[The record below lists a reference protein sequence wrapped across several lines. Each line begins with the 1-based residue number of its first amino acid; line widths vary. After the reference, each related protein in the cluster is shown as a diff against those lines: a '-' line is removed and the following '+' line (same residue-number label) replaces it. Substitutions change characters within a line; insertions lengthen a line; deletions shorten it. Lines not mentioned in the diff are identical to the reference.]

1 MKGGRIAF
9 PQEYYGKDTGNYTVE
24 NGNNYSSRAQMAD
37 CSNFIGPDLRFGQS
51 GGKGTKKRS
60 NKKRNN
66 NNNRPVRKVSR
77 KKSAKKQSNGS
88 MKKRVVRRS
97 GKKTNRNNGNNKGN
111 NAVRGMGGSN
121 CGYRRRK

>member
-51 GGKGTKKRS
+51 GGKGTKKRN
-60 NKKRNN
+60 NKKRN

-111 NAVRGMGGSN
+111 NAVRGMGGSS